1 MGRPYSMV
9 SNESKGLIQG
19 KSKTIFRIEKTNNYT
34 SIHRYSAEDKRLSW
48 EARGVLIFLLVKP
61 DDWQV
66 CLAHLINSSPAGRD
80 KVRRIIKELMAH
92 NYIVVNK
99 IRGEMG
105 QFSAPEYVVYELP
118 HDGYFDQL
126 IQKAKRPRTGR
137 RARVEPMSE
146 KASPVNPLLLNKQTK
161 PSKQR
166 TNKTTTTNDYIWPPK
181 INKKHQESIRSLMNG
196 VDEASAQLLLD
207 ELSGQIENIN
217 NPVGYFR
224 TLLKSQHAGEFIPS
238 RALKTQEVR
247 QARNRNAQAI
257 ERSHQLS
264 EEKFQLQIKEYE
276 GGNK

>member
-1 MGRPYSMV
+1 MV
-9 SNESKGLIQG
+9 SNESKVVGR
-19 KSKTIFRIEKTNNYT
+19 SKTIFRIEKVDNYT

-99 IRGEMG
+99 TRGEMG

-126 IQKAKRPRTGR
+126 IQKVKRPRTGG
-137 RARVEPMSE
+137 RAMVEPALD
-146 KASPVNPLLLNKQTK
+146 KASPVNPLLLNKQTE

-166 TNKTTTTNDYIWPPK
+166 TNKTTTTNGFIWSPK
-181 INKKHQESIRSLMNG
+181 INAKYRESIMSLMAG
-196 VDEASAQLLLD
+196 VDEESAQLLLD
-207 ELSGQIENIN
+207 ELSGQIENIK

-224 TLLKSQHAGEFIPS
+224 TLLKSQNAGEFIPS
-238 RALKTQEVR
+238 KAIQTQESR
-247 QARNRNAQAI
+247 KARRINALAV
-257 ERSHQLS
+257 ERSHELA
-264 EEKFQLQIKEYE
+264 EEKFQAQIKDKE
-276 GGNK
+276 